1 MKKMINNVHL
11 EGWLYE
17 HNLELRTSGQNSK
30 NPGTEYITGTVSI
43 ATDPEMTTIVPI
55 HYTYI
60 TATTKGGAVNP
71 QFITLKGILDG
82 TIKTAMGSSK
92 ETATKVTAD
101 STLELNE
108 FYSSRT
114 GKEELVSVKR
124 NEGGF
129 IHISSEWNESLA
141 ERNKFT
147 VDMLITKARFLEA
160 DSEKNLP
167 DRMMISG
174 VIFNFRND
182 ILPMEFI
189 VYNPDAFSYFEQ
201 QNISSTNPFFTK
213 VWGTEV
219 STVVVKK
226 IVEESA
232 FGDASVREVKS
243 VTKEFIVT
251 NAATEPY
258 EWNTE
263 DTLTSDDIIK
273 AQQNREIKLAQLKE
287 RATRTVTPS
296 APAAA
301 APASS
306 VPTFK
311 F

>member
-17 HNLELRTSGQNSK
+17 HNLELKTSGQNSK

-71 QFITLKGILDG
+71 QFVTLKGILDG

-92 ETATKVTAD
+92 ETATKVVAD

-129 IHISSEWNESLA
+129 IHISSEWNEREA

-147 VDMLITKARFLEA
+147 VDMLITKARMLDA
-160 DSEKNLP
+160 DPEKNIP

-174 VIFNFRND
+174 VIFNFRDD
-182 ILPMEFI
+182 IMPVEFV
-189 VYNPDAFSYFEQ
+189 VYNTDAFSYFEQ

-251 NAATEPY
+251 NAATDPY

-306 VPTFK
+306 VPVFK

>member
-17 HNLELRTSGQNSK
+17 HNLELKTSGATSK

-60 TATTKGGAVNP
+60 TATTKNKAANP

-92 ETATKVTAD
+92 ETATKVVAD

-108 FYSSRT
+108 FYSTRT

-129 IHISSEWNESLA
+129 IHISSEWNERVS

-147 VDMLITKARFLEA
+147 VDMLITKARMLEP
-160 DSEKNLP
+160 DTDKNIP
-167 DRMMISG
+167 ERMMISG
-174 VIFNFRND
+174 VIFNFRNE
-182 ILPMEFI
+182 IMPVEFV
-189 VYNPDAFSYFEQ
+189 VYNPDAFTYFGQ

-226 IVEESA
+226 IIEESA
-232 FGDASVREVKS
+232 FGEDSVREVKN
-243 VTKEFIVT
+243 VTKEFVVT
-251 NAATEPY
+251 SAATDPY

-263 DTLTSDDIIK
+263 ETLTSDDIIK

-287 RATRTVTPS
+287 RANKPATPV
-296 APAAA
+296 APAAT
-301 APASS
+301 ASANAIP
-306 VPTFK
+306 VFK

>member
-17 HNLELRTSGQNSK
+17 HNLELKTSGPNSK

-60 TATTKGGAVNP
+60 TATTKGGSVNP
-71 QFITLKGILDG
+71 QFVTLKGILDG

-160 DSEKNLP
+160 DTEKNLP

-182 ILPMEFI
+182 ILPMEFV

-243 VTKEFIVT
+243 VTKEFVVT
-251 NAATEPY
+251 NAATDPY

-287 RATRTVTPS
+287 RAMRTVTPT

-306 VPTFK
+306 VPVFK